1 MQILEASKDYGV
13 GTTYTRSCRIWFK
26 SVSQWVTRIAGGL
39 SLEQIKAPRV
49 EERRRIRRLV
59 APRAWVACTC
69 RVAAV
74 AVDARFAVNQR
85 ARQCA
90 SRRATVTAYKLIPC
104 SVSVRFFMPREKRVV
119 SATCWPFAARV
130 FWAQQSSMLTYW

>member
-1 MQILEASKDYGV
+1 MQILETNKDCGA
-13 GTTYTRSCRIWFK
+13 GTTYTRSCRIWFI
-26 SVSQWVTRIAGGL
+26 SVSQLTRIAGNP

-59 APRAWVACTC
+59 APRAWVACA
-69 RVAAV
+69 RGVAAV
-74 AVDARFAVNQR
+74 AVDARLAVNQR
-85 ARQCA
+85 ACQRVA
-90 SRRATVTAYKLIPC
+90 HRTAFSAHKLIPC
-104 SVSVRFFMPREKRVV
+104 SVSVKFFMPREKRVV

>member
-1 MQILEASKDYGV
+1 MQILETNKDCGA
-13 GTTYTRSCRIWFK
+13 GTTYTRSCRIWFI
-26 SVSQWVTRIAGGL
+26 SVSQLTIIAGNP

-90 SRRATVTAYKLIPC
+90 CRRATVTAYKLIPC

>member
-59 APRAWVACTC
+59 APRAWVACA
-69 RVAAV
+69 RGVAAV
-74 AVDARFAVNQR
+74 AVDARLAVNQR
-85 ARQCA
+85 ACQRVA
-90 SRRATVTAYKLIPC
+90 HRTAFNAHKLIPC
-104 SVSVRFFMPREKRVV
+104 SVSVKFFMPREKRVV